1 MRALCASFVLAT
13 VVLAACDPPET
24 PAAKAPSR
32 DEIIAGGETLPD
44 PVARTVH
51 HLRDIAQN
59 GGYRELARFAG
70 ETPDFRSN
78 NAGLSDREYWSLKE
92 RTGDFP
98 AEQVGRVLSYPY
110 TIVSTPQGRVY
121 IWPALA
127 MVRGSEITPAEA
139 RDIDRLLG
147 QGQADELRRGAV
159 WPGYVLG
166 IREDGQW
173 LYFVSGSG

>member
-1 MRALCASFVLAT
+1 VRRL
-13 VVLAACDPPET
+13 
-24 PAAKAPSR
+24 K
-32 DEIIAGGETLPD
+32 
-44 PVARTVH
+44 
-51 HLRDIAQN
+51 DISEN
-59 GGYRELARFAG
+59 GGYRELSRFAS

-78 NAGLSDREYWSLKE
+78 TAGLSDREYWNLKE

-98 AEQVGRVLSYPY
+98 AEQVGRVLAFPHTVVETS
-110 TIVSTPQGRVY
+110 QGRIY

-127 MVRGSEITPAEA
+127 MLKADKITPADS

-147 QGQADELRRGAV
+147 EGQADELRRGAA

>member
-13 VVLAACDPPET
+13 VAFAACDPPET
-24 PAAKAPSR
+24 PAAETAVQ
-32 DEIIAGGETLPD
+32 DEAAVSGGALPD
-44 PVARTVH
+44 DVARTVR
-51 HLRDIAQN
+51 HLRDIARS
-59 GGYRELARFAG
+59 GGYRELAQFAS

-98 AEQVGRVLSYPY
+98 AEQVGRVLSYPHA
-110 TIVSTPQGRVY
+110 VADTPQGKVY

-127 MVRGSEITPAEA
+127 MLKADEITPADA

-147 QGQADELRRGAV
+147 QGQADELRNGAT

-166 IREDGQW
+166 IREDGRW
-173 LYFVSGSG
+173 LYFVSGAG

>member
-1 MRALCASFVLAT
+1 M
-13 VVLAACDPPET
+13 E
-24 PAAKAPSR
+24 
-32 DEIIAGGETLPD
+32 
-44 PVARTVH
+44 RTVR
-51 HLRDIAQN
+51 HLREIAEN
-59 GGYRELARFAG
+59 GGYRDLARLAS

-78 NAGLSDREYWSLKE
+78 SAGLSDREYWSLKE

-98 AEQVGRVLSYPY
+98 AEQVGRVLAYPPA
-110 TIVSTPQGRVY
+110 VVDTPQGRIF

-127 MVRGSEITPAEA
+127 MLKASEITPAQA

-147 QGQADELRRGAV
+147 EGQANELRNGAA

-173 LYFVSGSG
+173 LYFLSGSG

>member
-1 MRALCASFVLAT
+1 M
-13 VVLAACDPPET
+13 LAACDPPAT
-24 PAAKAPSR
+24 PAAEATAPA
-32 DEIIAGGETLPD
+32 EAPAVGALPD
-44 PVARTVH
+44 AVARTVRR
-51 HLRDIAQN
+51 LKDIAEY
-59 GGYRELARFAG
+59 GGYRELAQFAS

-78 NAGLSDREYWSLKE
+78 SAGLGDREYWSLKE

-98 AEQVGRVLSYPY
+98 AEQAARVLAYPFA
-110 TIVSTPQGRVY
+110 VAETPEGKVY
-121 IWPALA
+121 IWPAFA
-127 MVRGSEITPAEA
+127 MLKADEITPAAA

-147 QGQADELRRGAV
+147 EGQANELRKGAV

>member
-1 MRALCASFVLAT
+1 M
-13 VVLAACDPPET
+13 LAACDPPEA
-24 PAAKAPSR
+24 PAAEAASQSAAPFG
-32 DEIIAGGETLPD
+32 AGELPRA
-44 PVARTVH
+44 VARTVR
-51 HLRDIAQN
+51 HLKDIAEH
-59 GGYRELARFAG
+59 GGYRELAQFAS

-78 NAGLSDREYWSLKE
+78 NAGLGDREYWSLKE

-98 AEQVGRVLSYPY
+98 AEQVGRVLAYPF
-110 TIVSTPQGRVY
+110 TVVATPEGKVY

-127 MVRGSEITPAEA
+127 VLKANEITPAEA

-147 QGQADELRRGAV
+147 DGQANELRKGAA

>member
-1 MRALCASFVLAT
+1 M
-13 VVLAACDPPET
+13 LAACDPPET
-24 PAAKAPSR
+24 PAAETASQ
-32 DEIIAGGETLPD
+32 DEASLAAGELPD
-44 PVARTVH
+44 AVARTVRR
-51 HLRDIAQN
+51 LKDIAEN
-59 GGYRELARFAG
+59 GGYRDLARLAG

-98 AEQVGRVLSYPY
+98 AEQVGRVLSYPFAV
-110 TIVSTPQGRVY
+110 TDSPEGKIY

-127 MVRGSEITPAEA
+127 MLKPDGITPAEA

-147 QGQADELRRGAV
+147 AGQADALRRGAV

-166 IREDGQW
+166 IRQDGQW
-173 LYFVSGSG
+173 LYFMSGSS

>member
-1 MRALCASFVLAT
+1 M
-13 VVLAACDPPET
+13 LAACDPPET
-24 PAAKAPSR
+24 AARENPSAVDASPAREA
-32 DEIIAGGETLPD
+32 LPD
-44 PVARTVH
+44 AVAATVRR
-51 HLRDIAQN
+51 LRQIAQT
-59 GGYRELARFAG
+59 GGYRELADLAS

-78 NAGLSDREYWSLKE
+78 NASLSHREYWSLKE

-98 AEQVGRVLSYPY
+98 AEQVERVLAYPHAL
-110 TIVSTPQGRVY
+110 VDSPRGRIY

-127 MVRGSEITPAEA
+127 MLKPEGITPGAA

-147 QGQADELRRGAV
+147 EGQADELRRGAI

-166 IREDGQW
+166 IGEDGQW

>member
-1 MRALCASFVLAT
+1 M
-13 VVLAACDPPET
+13 LAACDPPAT
-24 PAAKAPSR
+24 PATEAAASSEAR
-32 DEIIAGGETLPD
+32 EAGTLPD
-44 PVARTVH
+44 AVARTVRR
-51 HLRDIAQN
+51 LKDIAES
-59 GGYRELARFAG
+59 GGYRELAQLAS
-70 ETPDFRSN
+70 ESPDFRSN
-78 NAGLSDREYWSLKE
+78 GAGLSDREYWSLKE

-98 AEQVGRVLSYPY
+98 AEQVGRVLAYPF
-110 TIVSTPQGRVY
+110 TVVQTPRGKVY

-127 MVRGSEITPAEA
+127 TLKASEITPAEA

-147 QGQADELRRGAV
+147 EGQANELRKGAT

>member
-1 MRALCASFVLAT
+1 VRALCASYVLAT
-13 VVLAACDPPET
+13 VMLAACDPPAT
-24 PAAKAPSR
+24 PATEATAPA
-32 DEIIAGGETLPD
+32 EAAAAEALPD
-44 PVARTVH
+44 AVARTVRQ
-51 HLRDIAQN
+51 LRDIAEH
-59 GGYRELARFAG
+59 GGYRELARFAS

-78 NAGLSDREYWSLKE
+78 SAGLSDREYWSLKE
-92 RTGDFP
+92 RTGDYP
-98 AEQVGRVLSYPY
+98 AEQVGRVLSYPH
-110 TIVSTPQGRVY
+110 TVADTPQGRIY

-127 MVRGSEITPAEA
+127 MLKADQITPAEA

-147 QGQADELRRGAV
+147 QGQAGELRRGAT

>member
-1 MRALCASFVLAT
+1 M
-13 VVLAACDPPET
+13 LAACDPPET
-24 PAAKAPSR
+24 PAAETSSEREAPLA
-32 DEIIAGGETLPD
+32 AGALPEA
-44 PVARTVH
+44 VARTVG
-51 HLRDIAQN
+51 HLRGIAAN
-59 GGYRELARFAG
+59 GGYRELAQFAG

-78 NAGLSDREYWSLKE
+78 NAGLSDREYWNLKE

-98 AEQVGRVLSYPY
+98 AEQVGRVLAYPF
-110 TIVSTPQGRVY
+110 IVAETPQGRVY

-127 MVRGSEITPAEA
+127 MLKADEITPADA
-139 RDIDRLLG
+139 REIDRLLG
-147 QGQADELRRGAV
+147 EGQAAELRNGAV

>member
-1 MRALCASFVLAT
+1 M
-13 VVLAACDPPET
+13 LAACDPPET
-24 PAAKAPSR
+24 PAAEEASQSEVR
-32 DEIIAGGETLPD
+32 AASAELPD
-44 PVARTVH
+44 AVARTVR
-51 HLRDIAQN
+51 HLKGIAEN
-59 GGYRELARFAG
+59 GGYRELAQFAG
-70 ETPDFRSN
+70 KSPDFRSN

-98 AEQVGRVLSYPY
+98 AEQVGRVLAYPF
-110 TIVSTPQGRVY
+110 TVAETPEGKVY

-127 MVRGSEITPAEA
+127 MLKADEITPAEA

-147 QGQADELRRGAV
+147 EGQANELRKGAV